1 MSERYKEITAFIPTW
16 KDKPQAQVIEE
27 IASYSLETKRIPDPY
42 YFIIGKDKKLISPQT
57 GVFIEDSVE
66 KDSVIGK
73 KEFEAFEKIQRW
85 ATENESGIVIWI
97 SPPHSERSSD
107 TKIIISE
114 IAVEDKTKLLFNRA
128 VLLDI
133 DTEHC
138 LKIANTILDEDTG
151 DVFSGEDLRRQ
162 PLFLSADQEVEW
174 TLLLGLHPDATRA
187 CYIIQKGDDLREKE
201 MALKA
206 AVPIYESF
214 LIGEAGYDDHLVRE
228 GVEKARGS
236 GVFGTSSASCPP
248 SIDTSFEVFYS
259 HSHQADGLKFVKNCG
274 NCGKGINKLI
284 KKGYQCKCGGVYKGC

>member
-16 KDKPQAQVIEE
+16 KDKPRAQVIEE

-114 IAVEDKTKLLFNRA
+114 IAGEDKTKLLFNRA

-138 LKIANTILDEDTG
+138 LKIANTILDDDTG
-151 DVFSGEDLRRQ
+151 DVFSEEDLTQ
-162 PLFLSADQEVEW
+162 PLFLSGDQKVEW
-174 TLLLGLHPDATRA
+174 ALLIGLHPDAARA
-187 CYIIQKGDDLREKE
+187 FYMIQKGDDLREKE

-214 LIGEAGYDDHLVRE
+214 LTREVGYDDHLVRE
-228 GVEKARGS
+228 EVERAIGS
-236 GVFGTSSASCPP
+236 GVFGMSSASCPP
-248 SIDTSFEVFYS
+248 PIGTSFEVFYS
-259 HSHQADGLKFVKNCG
+259 HSHQTDGLKFVKNCG
-274 NCGKGINKLI
+274 NCGRGINKLI
-284 KKGYQCKCGGVYKGC
+284 KKGYQCKCGGAYKGC

>member
-16 KDKPQAQVIEE
+16 KDKPRAQVIEE

-73 KEFEAFEKIQRW
+73 EEFEAFEKIQRW
-85 ATENESGIVIWI
+85 ATENESGMVFWI
-97 SPPHSERSSD
+97 SPPHPERSSD

-114 IAVEDKTKLLFNRA
+114 IAVEDKTKLPFNRA

-133 DTEHC
+133 DTTDC
-138 LKIANTILDEDTG
+138 LKIVNTILDGDTG
-151 DVFSGEDLRRQ
+151 DVFSEEDLRRQ

-174 TLLLGLHPDATRA
+174 TSLIGLHPDATRA
-187 CYIIQKGDDLREKE
+187 FYMIQKGDDLREKE
-201 MALKA
+201 KALKA

-214 LIGEAGYDDHLVRE
+214 LTREVGYDDHLVRE
-228 GVEKARGS
+228 EVEKAIGS

-248 SIDTSFEVFYS
+248 PIGTSFEVFYS
-259 HSHQADGLKFVKNCG
+259 HSLKFVKNCG